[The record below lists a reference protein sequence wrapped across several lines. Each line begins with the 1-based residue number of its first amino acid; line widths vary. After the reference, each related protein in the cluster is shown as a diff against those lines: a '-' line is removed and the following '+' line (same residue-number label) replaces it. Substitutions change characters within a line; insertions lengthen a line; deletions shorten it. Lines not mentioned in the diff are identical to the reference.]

1 MNKTISPPY
10 LQAGDMIAI
19 VATARFITPDI
30 LLPVIKTINSWGLQ
44 VYLHPELY
52 AQENQFAGSDET
64 RVRVLQD
71 LLHNTTVKAILCAR
85 GGYGTT
91 RIIDKLDFTHFK
103 KAPKWIIGFSDVTAL
118 HVRLNHLGI
127 QSLHSIMPILFE
139 NIGAEKSTLSL
150 KSTLLKDFHDFNV
163 LPHEY
168 NRTGTATAE
177 LIGGNLSMLAHLMG
191 TPDEIETKGKIL
203 FIEDLDEYLY
213 HIDRMMT
220 QLQRGGKI
228 NQLAGLIVGHFSDMK
243 DNLVPFGKN
252 ALQII
257 ADQTKEFDF
266 PVCFGFPVGHAFDNM
281 TLVCG
286 AEYKLAVTTQ
296 GSHLSLV
303 SA

>member
-139 NIGAEKSTLSL
+139 NIGAEKATLSL

>member
-64 RVRVLQD
+64 RASVLQD
-71 LLHNTTVKAILCAR
+71 LLQNTTVKAILCAR

-150 KSTLLKDFHDFNV
+150 KSTLLKDFHDFNI
-163 LPHEY
+163 LPHEH

-286 AEYKLAVTTQ
+286 AEYKLAVTAQ

>member
-1 MNKTISPPY
+1 
-10 LQAGDMIAI
+10 
-19 VATARFITPDI
+19 
-30 LLPVIKTINSWGLQ
+30 
-44 VYLHPELY
+44 
-52 AQENQFAGSDET
+52 
-64 RVRVLQD
+64 
-71 LLHNTTVKAILCAR
+71 
-85 GGYGTT
+85 
-91 RIIDKLDFTHFK
+91 
-103 KAPKWIIGFSDVTAL
+103 
-118 HVRLNHLGI
+118 
-127 QSLHSIMPILFE
+127 
-139 NIGAEKSTLSL
+139 
-150 KSTLLKDFHDFNV
+150 
-163 LPHEY
+163 
-168 NRTGTATAE
+168 
-177 LIGGNLSMLAHLMG
+177 
-191 TPDEIETKGKIL
+191 
-203 FIEDLDEYLY
+203 Y

-286 AEYKLAVTTQ
+286 AEYKLAVTAQ

>member
-30 LLPVIKTINSWGLQ
+30 LLPVIKTINSWGLK

-150 KSTLLKDFHDFNV
+150 KSTLLKDFHDFNI
-163 LPHEY
+163 LPHEH

-243 DNLVPFGKN
+243 DSLVPFGKN

>member
-64 RVRVLQD
+64 RASILQD
-71 LLHNTTVKAILCAR
+71 LLQNTTVKAILCAR

-118 HVRLNHLGI
+118 HIRLNHLGI

-139 NIGAEKSTLSL
+139 NIEAEKSTLSL
-150 KSTLLKDFHDFNV
+150 KSTLLKDFHDFNI

-286 AEYKLAVTTQ
+286 AEYKLAVTAQ

>member
-220 QLQRGGKI
+220 QLKRGGKI